1 MASRLNVYAEKPM
14 TIKPAR
20 PTKNQTIFL
29 SNLDQQLFFHVEMLF
44 MYDVQSPDT
53 GDVVD
58 NVRNALAEAL
68 VPYYFAAGRFRVNEQ
83 EKRLEV
89 ECNGAGADFA
99 GAYCDSTIAE
109 LGDLRIPNPDFRK
122 LLVYPVDVKRI
133 EDIPLFSIQV
143 TRFKCGGFI
152 VGIYTS
158 HIVFDGISGCQF
170 FSDIGRISRGESI
183 AAKATMT
190 PDRTTLRS
198 RSPPRI
204 SYAHPELMSL
214 PDIPA
219 RLLFNPASYDVSKP
233 PVHAF
238 KTFSFSLAQLD
249 LLKKRAIEGGE
260 VSRCS
265 TFEALTGH
273 VWKAR
278 TTALGMDPSSRA
290 KLFVA
295 MNIRDKLKSPA
306 LPDGFT
312 GNAVVAAPCVDTT
325 VDSVVN
331 GSLSLCVRKV
341 RDAIA
346 SVNEEYI
353 RSEIDWCE
361 VNGHGIIDLP
371 GGMII
376 TPWSKLPF
384 DGVDFGWGAPTYIA
398 APVNDRPEYV
408 LVLSS
413 CKGDGGVDVFMAME
427 FHKMRKLEECLSI

>member
-20 PTKNQTIFL
+20 HTKNQTIFL
-29 SNLDQQLFFHVEMLF
+29 SNMDQQVFFHVEMLF

-53 GDVVD
+53 GDVT
-58 NVRNALAEAL
+58 
-68 VPYYFAAGRFRVNEQ
+68 VNER

-89 ECNGAGADFA
+89 ECNGAGADFP
-99 GAYCDSTIAE
+99 GAHCDSTIAE
-109 LGDLRIPNPDFRK
+109 LDDLRIPNPDFRK
-122 LLVYPVDVKRI
+122 LLVYPV
-133 EDIPLFSIQV
+133 
-143 TRFKCGGFI
+143 GGFI

-158 HIVFDGISGCQF
+158 HVVFDGISGCQF

-183 AAKATMT
+183 G
-190 PDRTTLRS
+190 LRS

-204 SYAHPELMSL
+204 SYAYPELMRL

-219 RLLFNPASYDVSKP
+219 KLLFNPASCTPSG
-233 PVHAF
+233 
-238 KTFSFSLAQLD
+238 
-249 LLKKRAIEGGE
+249 R
-260 VSRCS
+260 
-265 TFEALTGH
+265 H

-278 TTALGMDPSSRA
+278 TTALGMNPSAIA

-295 MNIRDKLKSPA
+295 MNLRDKLKSPA

-312 GNAVVAAPCVDTT
+312 GNAVVAAPYVDTT
-325 VDSVVN
+325 ADSVIN

-361 VNGHGIIDLP
+361 VNGHGIIELP
-371 GGMII
+371 GGI

-384 DGVDFGWGAPTYIA
+384 DGVDFGWDIA
-398 APVNDRPEYV
+398 APVNDRPKNV

-413 CKGDGGVDVFMAME
+413 CKGDGSVDVFMALE